1 MSLTDTTE
9 GEQPTSV
16 SKIAPLLTVR
26 DVAKALS
33 ISESAT
39 RRMMTSSELKTVR
52 IGKGSIRMTVKQLN
66 DYIDNSV
73 EN

>member
-1 MSLTDTTE
+1 MTE
-9 GEQPTSV
+9 VAVGEQPASV

-39 RRMMTSSELKTVR
+39 RRMMASGELKTVR

-66 DYIDNSV
+66 DYIDNSM